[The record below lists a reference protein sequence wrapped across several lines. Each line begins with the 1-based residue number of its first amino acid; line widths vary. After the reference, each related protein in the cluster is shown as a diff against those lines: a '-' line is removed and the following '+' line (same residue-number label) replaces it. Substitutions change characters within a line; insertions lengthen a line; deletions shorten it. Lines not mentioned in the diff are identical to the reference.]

1 MHNGSARNRTMIG
14 VSGAGWGRAAA
25 EASRRFCLSLR
36 ASVSVEA
43 VCCLFFSIGI
53 MAGVFE
59 LGNTLLMGD
68 ILGRAARAVAR
79 DNSLQVQAAPNKE
92 KLLARARD
100 AIRKEIGGGLDADV
114 LKVDIKAYD
123 NPSAMLQGT
132 ASTGGNALLGGD
144 PGDMVVVRLRYEPGT
159 PLARLRE
166 LLQAGES
173 GSPVFRALAV
183 ARNEGAA
190 ESPEPAVENLQVSGR

>member
-1 MHNGSARNRTMIG
+1 MHNTRNKTRTG
-14 VSGAGWGRAAA
+14 VFGAGWGRAAA
-25 EASRRFCLSLR
+25 EGPRRFCLSLR

-43 VCCLFFSIGI
+43 VCCLFFSIGV

-68 ILGRAARAVAR
+68 VLDRAARAVAR

-100 AIRKEIGGGLDADV
+100 AIRKEVGGWLDADV

-123 NPSAMLQGT
+123 NPSTMLQGT

-144 PGDMVVVRLRYEPGT
+144 AGDMVVVRLRYELGT
-159 PLARLRE
+159 PLAGLRE
-166 LLQAGES
+166 LFQAGES
-173 GSPVFRALAV
+173 GSLAFRALAV
-183 ARNEGAA
+183 ARNEGVA
-190 ESPEPAVENLQVSGR
+190 ESHEPEVENLQVSGR